1 MPIYSLQCK
10 KCGNMQDEVLGMF
23 ELNGTDS
30 ENLDLAKLNIK
41 CKRCHRTRF
50 VKKLAPHAKMASNW
64 SR

>member
-1 MPIYSLQCK
+1 
-10 KCGNMQDEVLGMF
+10 MQDEVLGMF